1 MRYPIV
7 YLILASS
14 GGGMQERV
22 RNRACTGGNGDT
34 HRVAGV
40 CRTVRRPDET
50 A

>member
-7 YLILASS
+7 YHIFASS
-14 GGGMQERV
+14 GEGMQELV
-22 RNRACTGGNGDT
+22 RNRACTVGNGGI

-40 CRTVRRPDET
+40 CRTVRRPGET